1 MTIGKLVRMTAK
13 PGASEELHARLLNAV
28 ADSRTEPGNLV
39 AVLMVDPEDEHR
51 FSIFEI
57 YRDEAAI
64 EAHREA
70 PYAKESGPIIQ
81 ALFAK
86 PMEVETFDT
95 LNWPS
100 DLNVDFGGRAGE

>member
-1 MTIGKLVRMTAK
+1 MSIGKLVRMTAK
-13 PGASEELHARLLNAV
+13 PCKSDELRARLLDAV

-39 AVLMVDPEDEHR
+39 AVLMADPEDDHR

-64 EAHREA
+64 EAHRNA
-70 PYAKESGPIIQ
+70 PYAKESAPIIH
-81 ALFAK
+81 ALFDK

-95 LNWPS
+95 LNWPAS
-100 DLNVDFGGRAGE
+100 LSVAFGGEGGA

>member
-1 MTIGKLVRMTAK
+1 MIGKLVRMTAK
-13 PGASEELHARLLNAV
+13 PGASEELRTRLLDAV
-28 ADSRTEPGNLV
+28 ALSRTEPGNLV

-70 PYAKESGPIIQ
+70 PYAKESAPIIH
-81 ALFAK
+81 ALFAT

-95 LNWPS
+95 LNWPANLS
-100 DLNVDFGGRAGE
+100 VAFDGKGGQ